1 MAAGEDER
9 QPLVGDRAHVLV
21 LAGELLE
28 PCEQLGLAFERP
40 LAPDPVDRPV
50 ARRRD
55 DPGAGIARHAVH
67 RPALE
72 RRGEGVLHSVLGEVE
87 VAEDA
92 DEDRDRTSP
101 LLAED
106 GRDRSAQPRS
116 TTGRTSIDPY
126 SDAGIFAA

>member
-1 MAAGEDER
+1 MG
-9 QPLVGDRAHVLV
+9 
-21 LAGELLE
+21 
-28 PCEQLGLAFERP
+28 
-40 LAPDPVDRPV
+40 
-50 ARRRD
+50 
-55 DPGAGIARHAVH
+55 
-67 RPALE
+67 PALE
-72 RRGEGVLHSVLGEVE
+72 GCREGVLNRVLGELE

-106 GRDRSAQPRS
+106 GPDVGYERS